1 MSNLETRDRSRTAS
15 MMRRRLGVV
24 GEIGEMLDLELLER
38 LGTRLDAR
46 PKRLEGKTIRQFLVE
61 KLLRV
66 RTREG
71 ETAPLVLN
79 RAQQDYEGRCGKRN
93 IVLKA
98 RQVGITTYVAARF
111 FVHTITRRGSLSV
124 QVAHSQ
130 ESAEEIFR
138 S

>member
-1 MSNLETRDRSRTAS
+1 
-15 MMRRRLGVV
+15 MRRRLSGV
-24 GEIGEMLDLELLER
+24 GEAGGQLDLELLQK

-46 PKRLEGKTIRQFLVE
+46 PKRLNGKTIRQFLVE

-66 RTREG
+66 RTKQG
-71 ETAPLVLN
+71 EIKLLALN
-79 RAQQDYEGRCGKRN
+79 RAQQEYEGRCGQKN

-98 RQVGITTYVAARF
+98 RQLGITTYVAARF